1 MSYVTAHAPTLIGP
15 VLLRKII
22 KWANADIYVTQ
33 FGPLVIA
40 TGTLSGTANHRP
52 PDEYLIRIFDGAPEG
67 LAPKEAVFG
76 HGGLS
81 MGKWGERP
89 LQWSA
94 EGLHLMKGITVSGS
108 WILNVYSFW
117 TV

>member
-1 MSYVTAHAPTLIGP
+1 MR
-15 VLLRKII
+15 LRKIVQ
-22 KWANADIYVTQ
+22 WANADIYVTR

-108 WILNVYSFW
+108 WILNVYGFW

>member
-22 KWANADIYVTQ
+22 KWANADIYVTR

-40 TGTLSGTANHRP
+40 TGTVSGTANHRP
-52 PDEYLIRIFDGAPEG
+52 PDEYLIPIFDDAPEG
-67 LAPKEAVFG
+67 IAPKTPVFG

-89 LQWSA
+89 IEWSP
-94 EGLHLMKGITVSGS
+94 EGLKLIKGITSTGS
-108 WILNVYSFW
+108 WVLQVYGFW